1 MIEESARVLSV
12 DAGIATVSVQRRSA
26 CGSCSAKVGCGT
38 ALLASWL
45 PQRRLTFQ
53 VENHVGARLGDMVVI
68 GLDEQRLQRYAMVLY
83 ATPLAGLL
91 VGAVT
96 GQWLAGVIG
105 TGPEL
110 TSVVFGLSGVLTAL
124 VWVRRGS
131 TGLDSGKT
139 GGVQLIRVSK
149 PGIASSNSVLV
160 ELLTEA
166 KIRQEKGN

>member
-1 MIEESARVLSV
+1 
-12 DAGIATVSVQRRSA
+12 
-26 CGSCSAKVGCGT
+26 
-38 ALLASWL
+38 
-45 PQRRLTFQ
+45 
-53 VENHVGARLGDMVVI
+53 MVVI